1 MYKSM
6 DYKAKVKE
14 VNTHEKRGRLLSLE
28 TLLHKK
34 YTKQFTQWSVNENSI
49 RKYYAHKT
57 YLWNIYEPSSDWLL
71 LLNKCQFSSFWM
83 PEIKGQLNSEIN
95 FGVFKSP
102 IKRTNFWRISAQ
114 ASKMGQTNKIMVL
127 YCTN

>member
-34 YTKQFTQWSVNENSI
+34 NTRNSSHSDLSMRI
-49 RKYYAHKT
+49 LFGNIMHIKH
-57 YLWNIYEPSSDWLL
+57 IYEIYMNHLL
-71 LLNKCQFSSFWM
+71 FDF
-83 PEIKGQLNSEIN
+83 
-95 FGVFKSP
+95 
-102 IKRTNFWRISAQ
+102 
-114 ASKMGQTNKIMVL
+114 
-127 YCTN
+127 YY